1 VSAPERILTLQELNR
16 ATLARQM
23 LLDRKAL
30 PALDAV
36 ERLAGLQ
43 AQVVSPPYVGL
54 WTRLQ
59 DFRRDELT
67 RLMLERRVVRAT
79 LMRATLHLMTAEDYL
94 LLRPALQP
102 ALTRSMKTTTGKRVE
117 GLDVDR
123 LVGAARAYFEEEPR
137 TFADLRPLLSQIEPD
152 RDTSALAYAVRTHL
166 PLVQVPSGG
175 VWGYSGKAPFTT
187 AGQWLGRPF
196 SGSEDPRELVVR
208 YLAAF
213 GPATV
218 RDVQTWSGRMQ
229 LKQSIEEIKAELRV
243 FRDENGNELLD
254 LPDAPLPPGD
264 TPAPPRFVPD
274 YDNLV
279 LSHADRRRVIS
290 EEHRKK
296 VFLSAARV
304 RATFL
309 IDGFVRGAWKVEK
322 KGKTAT
328 LQIEPFE
335 PLSKGDLATLQDE
348 GERLVRFLA
357 EPQGAET
364 FEVKF
369 VE

>member
-1 VSAPERILTLQELNR
+1 MSAVDRVLTLRELNR

-23 LLDRKAL
+23 LLDRQAI
-30 PALDAV
+30 PVLDAV

-43 AQVVSPPYVGL
+43 AQVTSPPYVGL
-54 WTRLQ
+54 WTRLR
-59 DFRRDELT
+59 DFRREDLT
-67 RLMLERRVVRAT
+67 RLMEERQVVRAT

-102 ALTRSMKTTTGKRVE
+102 ALTRSMNSIAGKRLD

-123 LVGAARAYFEEEPR
+123 LVGAAREYFEREPHP
-137 TFADLRPLLSQIEPD
+137 FADLRPLLSELEPD
-152 RDTSALAYAVRTHL
+152 RDQSALAYAVRTSL

-187 AGQWLGRPF
+187 AERWLGRSP
-196 SGSEDPRELVVR
+196 SGSEDPRDLVLK

-213 GPATV
+213 GPATA
-218 RDVQTWSGRMQ
+218 RDVQTWSGSMQ
-229 LKQSIEEIKAELRV
+229 LKRPVEELRAELRT
-243 FRDENGNELLD
+243 FRDERGNELLD
-254 LPDAPLPPGD
+254 LPDAPLPSEE

-279 LSHADRRRVIS
+279 LSHADRRRIIS
-290 EEHRKK
+290 DEHRKK
-296 VFLSAARV
+296 IFLSAARV

-309 IDGFVRGAWKVEK
+309 IDGFVRGAWKVERAR
-322 KGKTAT
+322 KTAT
-328 LQIEPFE
+328 LLIEPFG
-335 PLSKGDLATLQDE
+335 PLTTEDRDVLQDE
-348 GERLVRFLA
+348 GERLVRFVA

-364 FEVKF
+364 FEVRF
-369 VE
+369 A

>member
-1 VSAPERILTLQELNR
+1 MSAVDRVLTLRELNR

-23 LLDRKAL
+23 LLDRQAI
-30 PALDAV
+30 PVLDAV

-43 AQVVSPPYVGL
+43 AQVTSPPYVGL
-54 WTRLQ
+54 WTRLR
-59 DFRRDELT
+59 DFRREDLT
-67 RLMLERRVVRAT
+67 RLMEERQVVRAT

-102 ALTRSMKTTTGKRVE
+102 ALTRSMNSIAGKRLD

-123 LVGAARAYFEEEPR
+123 LVGAAREYFEREPHP
-137 TFADLRPLLSQIEPD
+137 FADLRPLLSELEPD
-152 RDTSALAYAVRTHL
+152 RDPSALAYAVRTSL

-187 AGQWLGRPF
+187 AERWLGRAL
-196 SGSEDPRELVVR
+196 SGSEDPRRLVLK

-229 LKQSIEEIKAELRV
+229 LKQPVEELRAELRT
-243 FRDENGNELLD
+243 FRDERGNELLD
-254 LPDAPLPPGD
+254 LPDAALPPED

-279 LSHADRRRVIS
+279 LSHADRGRVIS
-290 EEHRKK
+290 DEHRKK

-322 KGKTAT
+322 TRKTAT
-328 LQIEPFE
+328 LVIEPFE
-335 PLSKGDLATLQDE
+335 PMSTEDRAALSDE

-364 FEVKF
+364 FEVRF
-369 VE
+369 V

>member
-1 VSAPERILTLQELNR
+1 MSAVDRVLTLRELNR

-23 LLDRKAL
+23 LLDRQAI
-30 PALDAV
+30 PVLDAV

-43 AQVVSPPYVGL
+43 AQVTSPPYVGL
-54 WTRLQ
+54 WTRLR
-59 DFRRDELT
+59 DFRREDLT
-67 RLMLERRVVRAT
+67 RLMEERQVVRAT

-102 ALTRSMKTTTGKRVE
+102 ALTRSMNSIAGKRLD

-123 LVGAARAYFEEEPR
+123 LVGAAREYFEREPHP
-137 TFADLRPLLSQIEPD
+137 FAALRPLLSELEPD
-152 RDTSALAYAVRTHL
+152 RDPSALAYAVRTSL

-187 AGQWLGRPF
+187 AERWLGRAL
-196 SGSEDPRELVVR
+196 SGSEDPRRLVLK

-229 LKQSIEEIKAELRV
+229 LKQPVEELRAELRT
-243 FRDENGNELLD
+243 FRDERGNELLD
-254 LPDAPLPPGD
+254 LPDAALPPED

-279 LSHADRRRVIS
+279 LSHADRGRVIS
-290 EEHRKK
+290 DEHRKK

-322 KGKTAT
+322 TRKTAT
-328 LQIEPFE
+328 LVIEPFE
-335 PLSKGDLATLQDE
+335 PISTEDRAALSDE

-364 FEVKF
+364 FEVRF
-369 VE
+369 V

>member
-1 VSAPERILTLQELNR
+1 
-16 ATLARQM
+16 M
-23 LLDRKAL
+23 LLDRQAI
-30 PALDAV
+30 PVLDAV

-43 AQVVSPPYVGL
+43 AQVTSPPYVGL
-54 WTRLQ
+54 WTRLR
-59 DFRRDELT
+59 DFRREDLT
-67 RLMLERRVVRAT
+67 RLMEERQVVRAT

-102 ALTRSMKTTTGKRVE
+102 ALTRSMNSIAGKRLD

-123 LVGAARAYFEEEPR
+123 LVGAAREYFEREPHP
-137 TFADLRPLLSQIEPD
+137 FADLRPLLSELEPD
-152 RDTSALAYAVRTHL
+152 RDPSALAYAVRTSL

-187 AGQWLGRPF
+187 AERWLGRAL
-196 SGSEDPRELVVR
+196 SGSEDPRRLVLK

-229 LKQSIEEIKAELRV
+229 LKQPVEELRAELRT
-243 FRDENGNELLD
+243 FRDERGNELLD
-254 LPDAPLPPGD
+254 LPDAALPPED

-279 LSHADRRRVIS
+279 LSHADRGRVIS

-322 KGKTAT
+322 TRKTAT
-328 LQIEPFE
+328 LVIEPFE
-335 PLSKGDLATLQDE
+335 PMSTEDRAALSDE

-364 FEVKF
+364 FEVRF
-369 VE
+369 V